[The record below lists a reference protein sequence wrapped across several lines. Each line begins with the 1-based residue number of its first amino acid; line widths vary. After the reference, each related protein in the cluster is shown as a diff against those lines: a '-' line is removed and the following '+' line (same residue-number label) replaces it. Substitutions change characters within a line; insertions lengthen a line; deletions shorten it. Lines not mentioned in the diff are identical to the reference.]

1 MIPTTPP
8 AKRNFYPR
16 SPCGERQGVD
26 GSGSGATSIS
36 IHALLAES
44 DKNNTTNSDNQQ
56 TFLSTLSLRRATSL
70 ARLIRVNTRH
80 FYPRSPCG
88 ERRHLLKRCR
98 SMSLFLSTLSLR
110 RATGRV
116 SSVLPG
122 LEFLSTLSLRRAT
135 SIGTLRTVSVK
146 NFYPRSPCGERPPA
160 GKVRPW
166 ASHISIHALLA
177 ESDLGNVVA
186 GLRTLKFLST
196 LSLRRATPFC
206 NAGNSPTANFYPR
219 SPCGER
225 LNCKTAETAKTSFLS
240 TLSLRRATF
249 CHTNTFAIITH
260 FYPRSPCGERRLE
273 SGADTP
279 IILHFYPRSPCGER
293 PRNGTVQS
301 THRTFL
307 STLSLRRATAVCW
320 IVVRF
325 LSYFYPR
332 SPCGERQLRLFL
344 CHFELKISIH
354 ALLAESDKR
363 PRWLIDF
370 IINISIHALLAE
382 SDDSGPDHIEGNKNF
397 YPRSPCGERL
407 HAPSHSLYLR
417 NISIHAL
424 LAESDNSLCGRIVPD
439 QHISIHAL
447 LAESDS
453 GR

>member
-1 MIPTTPP
+1 MLRKVPILSIFLSTLSLRRAT
-8 AKRNFYPR
+8 ALEND
-16 SPCGERQGVD
+16 E
-26 GSGSGATSIS
+26 SGSKDIS

-44 DKNNTTNSDNQQ
+44 DKELTAPAAGQHRFLSTLSLRRATRTIPRIATTNRHFYPRSPCGERHQLDNARNKVNK
-56 TFLSTLSLRRATSL
+56 FLSTLSLRRATSL

-225 LNCKTAETAKTSFLS
+225 HIFTDRIIINMKFLS
-240 TLSLRRATF
+240 TLSLRRATLGVRRR
-249 CHTNTFAIITH
+249 HTHN
-260 FYPRSPCGERRLE
+260 L
-273 SGADTP
+273 
-279 IILHFYPRSPCGER
+279 
-293 PRNGTVQS
+293 
-301 THRTFL
+301 TFL
-307 STLSLRRATAVCW
+307 STLSLRRATQK
-320 IVVRF
+320 RH
-325 LSYFYPR
+325 
-332 SPCGERQLRLFL
+332 SPEHPQ
-344 CHFELKISIH
+344 
-354 ALLAESDKR
+354 
-363 PRWLIDF
+363 
-370 IINISIHALLAE
+370 NISIHALLAE
-382 SDDSGPDHIEGNKNF
+382 SDRRVLDCGSFLELF
-397 YPRSPCGERL
+397 LSTLSLRRATASPFPL
-407 HAPSHSLYLR
+407 SL
-417 NISIHAL
+417 
-424 LAESDNSLCGRIVPD
+424 
-439 QHISIHAL
+439 
-447 LAESDS
+447 
-453 GR
+453 

>member
-1 MIPTTPP
+1 M
-8 AKRNFYPR
+8 R
-16 SPCGERQGVD
+16 
-26 GSGSGATSIS
+26 
-36 IHALLAES
+36 
-44 DKNNTTNSDNQQ
+44 
-56 TFLSTLSLRRATSL
+56 FLSTLSLRRATSL

-260 FYPRSPCGERRLE
+260 FYPRSPCGERHIFTDR
-273 SGADTP
+273 
-279 IILHFYPRSPCGER
+279 IIINMKFL
-293 PRNGTVQS
+293 S
-301 THRTFL
+301 TLSLRRATLGVRRRHTHNLTFL
-307 STLSLRRATAVCW
+307 STLSLRRATQK
-320 IVVRF
+320 RH
-325 LSYFYPR
+325 
-332 SPCGERQLRLFL
+332 SPEHPQ
-344 CHFELKISIH
+344 
-354 ALLAESDKR
+354 
-363 PRWLIDF
+363 
-370 IINISIHALLAE
+370 NISIHALLAE
-382 SDDSGPDHIEGNKNF
+382 SDRRVLDCGSFLELF
-397 YPRSPCGERL
+397 LSTLSLRRATASPFPL
-407 HAPSHSLYLR
+407 SL
-417 NISIHAL
+417 
-424 LAESDNSLCGRIVPD
+424 
-439 QHISIHAL
+439 
-447 LAESDS
+447 
-453 GR
+453 